1 VRLVV
6 DANIL
11 ISELL
16 RARGRRLFA
25 HPDLQ
30 LFIAERAWSEARH
43 ELRRRVTLMEAQGR
57 LATGTGTELLE
68 AAFGLIELRVTR
80 VPDALFAHLERASR
94 GQVPRDP
101 EDWPTVALALALDA
115 GIWTNDRDFLGCG
128 LPTWTTDTLLA
139 ELGQI

>member
-1 VRLVV
+1 VRLVA

-16 RARGRRLFA
+16 RTRGRRLFA

-43 ELRRRVTLMEAQGR
+43 ELRRRVALMEAQGR
-57 LATGTGTELLE
+57 LAVGTGPELLD
-68 AAFGLIELRVTR
+68 AALGLVELRVTR
-80 VPDALFAHLERASR
+80 VPDPIFAHLEQAGRR
-94 GQVPRDP
+94 RIPRDP
-101 EDWPTVALALALDA
+101 DDWPTVALALALDA
-115 GIWTNDRDFLGCG
+115 GIWTSDSDFLGCG

-139 ELGQI
+139 ELGDV

>member
-11 ISELL
+11 SSQLL

-43 ELRRRVTLMEAQGR
+43 EPRRRVALMGAQGR
-57 LATGTGTELLE
+57 LAVGTGPELLD
-68 AAFGLIELRVTR
+68 AALGLVELRGTR
-80 VPDALFAHLERASR
+80 VPDAIFAHLEQAGRRRHTPDVLCRRSTLRSQLRTGDDMLDNAWSFEDSSVGVPQVAS
-94 GQVPRDP
+94 
-101 EDWPTVALALALDA
+101 
-115 GIWTNDRDFLGCG
+115 
-128 LPTWTTDTLLA
+128 
-139 ELGQI
+139 